1 MFSLLPITTTLTR
14 MSRYRAPHSL
24 LANITSGHLDQQ
36 CTHPNLST
44 QRFSLSS
51 NQYLLNFR
59 PSKSKLNQ
67 MLQRFNENL
76 ELVEGCETLQQSI
89 DLRAAAAV
97 AATVPTTSTAA
108 AATTV
113 PTTSTAAASAATVPT
128 TSIPSRSAE
137 EEGDI
142 LQASCD
148 KGSLAVEEEA
158 DDEYLENEARCCRK
172 RWKPR

>member
-1 MFSLLPITTTLTR
+1 MTSHARGKMFSLLPITTTLTR

-108 AATTV
+108 A
-113 PTTSTAAASAATVPT
+113 SAATVPT